1 MKRQVKK
8 IVHKGFCMLLAG
20 IAVLTASVSLTACVD
35 QHPDGQGRVRE
46 IPATAQRC
54 ALLPLLLLL
63 HRFVTNWS

>member
-20 IAVLTASVSLTACVD
+20 IAVLTASVSLTACVASTRTD
-35 QHPDGQGRVRE
+35 RAAVRE